1 MTYIQMSVEEFHQ
14 RADAV
19 LQRAE
24 QCMTEYDRERLKN
37 FKYKSRQWDNVAEWQ
52 AKHLRECELTYSDEF
67 LEEVRTYEANYAEQ
81 HLERF
86 RLACNYYR
94 TQGYYSNI
102 IGNVPEAFIQ
112 GTSDD
117 YRPPYAD
124 YLRMTDNKY
133 FPKIWAAYA
142 DEPKFPAGS
151 MVQVRS
157 TSALPQRNPLS
168 TNNPR
173 VAWGSGWGFR
183 KLAGVHALVLDTNPF
198 KPVSA
203 ARGAKPYKVL
213 VVGHPEPMYIEERFL
228 KRAKGVKR

>member
-1 MTYIQMSVEEFHQ
+1 MSVEEFHQ

-24 QCMTEYDRERLKN
+24 QCMTEYDREKLKN
-37 FKYKSRQWDNVAEWQ
+37 FMYRSKQWGNVAEWQ
-52 AKHLRECELTYSDEF
+52 AEHLRKCEFSYNDEF
-67 LEEVRTYEANYAEQ
+67 LEEVRTYEATYAEQ

-94 TQGYYSNI
+94 REGYYSHI

-117 YRPPYAD
+117 YRPPYSD

-142 DEPKFPAGS
+142 DKPKFLAGS

-157 TSALPQRNPLS
+157 ASALPQRNPLS
-168 TNNPR
+168 SR
-173 VAWGSGWGFR
+173 AGAQYGRGWGFR
-183 KLAGVHALVLDTNPF
+183 KLAGMHALVLDTSPF
-198 KPVSA
+198 KPISA
-203 ARGAKPYKVL
+203 AKGGKPYKVL
-213 VVGHPEPMYIEERFL
+213 VVGNPEPMYIEERFL

>member
-24 QCMTEYDRERLKN
+24 QCMTEYDREKLKN
-37 FKYKSRQWDNVAEWQ
+37 FMYKSKQWGNVAEWQ

-117 YRPPYAD
+117 YRPPYSD

-133 FPKIWAAYA
+133 FPKVWAAYT

-151 MVQVRS
+151 MVQVRAA
-157 TSALPQRNPLS
+157 SALPQRNPLS
-168 TNNPR
+168 SRPGAQYGR
-173 VAWGSGWGFR
+173 GFGFR
-183 KLAGVHALVLDTNPF
+183 KLAGMHALVLDTSPC
-198 KPVSA
+198 KPISA
-203 ARGAKPYKVL
+203 AKGGKPYKVL
-213 VVGHPEPMYIEERFL
+213 VVGNPEPMYIEERFL